1 MLKYSMNINIIKTIK
16 YTILATFVI
25 TTIGCSLTDPS
36 YTMKISADTIQKNIT
51 SSFPVSKDLSVGKI
65 TLVDPKVML
74 KNNSDR
80 MVTGLGFA
88 YKPPFFDAIKGTLN
102 ISGNINYNKDKKA
115 FFLVNPKIDDMKFNN
130 SSLSSMMPSSVKN
143 SFDGIVSEVFKK
155 YPVYTFNSKNMKNKL
170 MQQSLKKTTIKDGKL
185 LVTFGL

>member
-1 MLKYSMNINIIKTIK
+1 MNINIIKTIK
-16 YTILATFVI
+16 YTILAIFAIALV
-25 TTIGCSLTDPS
+25 GCSLTNPS
-36 YTMKISADTIQKNIT
+36 YTMKISANTIQKNIT

-80 MVTGLGFA
+80 MVTGLGFS
-88 YKPPFFDAIKGTLN
+88 YKPPFFDSIKGNLH

-130 SSLSSMMPSSVKN
+130 SSLASMMPSNIKNTLDSV
-143 SFDGIVSEVFKK
+143 VAEVFKK
-155 YPVYTFNSKNMKNKL
+155 YPVYTLNSKNMKNKL